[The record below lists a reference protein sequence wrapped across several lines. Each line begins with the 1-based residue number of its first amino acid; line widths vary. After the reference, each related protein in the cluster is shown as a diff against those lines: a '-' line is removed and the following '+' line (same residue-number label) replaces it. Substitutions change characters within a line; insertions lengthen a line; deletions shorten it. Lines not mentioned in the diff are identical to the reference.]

1 MKEKMKGMVITS
13 TGAVMWGLNAV
24 AGKYIMGTKSV
35 DAMWMVSLR
44 LICAGLILLGIAWRQ
59 TKGKGFFRIW
69 KDKYS
74 VLRLL
79 IVAIFAFAVCQA
91 TYFAAIHLSNAG
103 ITTAIQQTSPVFVLL
118 SVLVVERRF
127 PKKVEVGVL
136 LMVIIGAFVLATGGD
151 VTTLLIP
158 AEALLLG
165 LISAIT
171 CAMYTVLPAKLIER
185 YGTFCTAGWGMLL
198 GGLFLAPIA
207 KLWIISGIWDWSTVL
222 VFAFVVFFGTV
233 VAFGTYLYGVTLV
246 GPLMGSVIGL
256 LEPVVA
262 TLASV
267 LILHQVFTKSD
278 IIGIAAILGGVT
290 LLSVFKEKG

>member
-1 MKEKMKGMVITS
+1 
-13 TGAVMWGLNAV
+13 
-24 AGKYIMGTKSV
+24 
-35 DAMWMVSLR
+35 
-44 LICAGLILLGIAWRQ
+44 
-59 TKGKGFFRIW
+59 
-69 KDKYS
+69 
-74 VLRLL
+74 
-79 IVAIFAFAVCQA
+79 
-91 TYFAAIHLSNAG
+91 
-103 ITTAIQQTSPVFVLL
+103 
-118 SVLVVERRF
+118 
-127 PKKVEVGVL
+127 
-136 LMVIIGAFVLATGGD
+136 MVIIGAFILATGGD

-158 AEALLLG
+158 AEALILG
-165 LISAIT
+165 LISAVT

-198 GGLFLAPIA
+198 GGLFLAPVT
-207 KLWIISGIWDWSTVL
+207 KLWKISGIWDWSTVL
-222 VFAFVVFFGTV
+222 VFAFVVLFGTV